1 MKNLLKTVLAVAA
14 IAFMASCDKNA
25 LDEETYLEV
34 TPFNIE
40 GIWELTE
47 LNGVPM
53 GEGVFAYMEFVRQD
67 RKFTRYHNFD
77 SFATVVETV
86 KYDIYIEDNSIRG
99 YYDHSFKEQWKHSY
113 IISELT
119 SERMVWTAE
128 DDENEVR
135 VYMRIDKLPDGIAS
149 DSEDDGQDE

>member
-67 RKFTRYHNFD
+67 RKFTTYDNLD
-77 SFATVVETV
+77 SFLTSV
-86 KYDIYIEDNSIRG
+86 KTGEYDVDEVDGSIGGIYDYS
-99 YYDHSFKEQWKHSY
+99 SMTPWSHSY
-113 IISELT
+113 VISELT
-119 SERMVWTAE
+119 HDRMVWTAE
-128 DDENEVR
+128 DDESEVR
-135 VYMRIDKLPDGIAS
+135 VYVRVDALPDGIA
-149 DSEDDGQDE
+149 Q